1 MKYFAG
7 WVLTLALMGCE
18 AQLER
23 QGVPIAWLVRVDASA
38 ALPSTAAWLDSTA
51 RPPGNIVV
59 FELLIRRQGPD
70 LWQPSEPD
78 IVQLE
83 TLVQKARQRGLTP
96 WVGIRLQALDG
107 SFSIHQD
114 ELKVALINGTRFAL
128 SELTHRPTLR
138 TLPLICTD
146 LPDGLYP
153 LEDSSG
159 VPSATSVRRR
169 SLSNCVPIGPQLISI
184 ERAPSGEHKAAARA
198 THPQLAAE
206 AIRCKQSVVLGP
218 LYLGGRDRLVQL
230 KNALRFWPDSL
241 RIHALI
247 IGTTEPVP
255 AWADSLSSFGLA
267 RADADT
273 RALRTWLRDYAT
285 HSAPPR

>member
-1 MKYFAG
+1 MKYLAG

-18 AQLER
+18 AKLER
-23 QGVPIAWLVRVDASA
+23 QGVPIAWLVRVNA
-38 ALPSTAAWLDSTA
+38 AEAPPSTAAWLDSTA

-70 LWQPSEPD
+70 LWQLSEPD
-78 IVQLE
+78 MVQLE

-128 SELTHRPTLR
+128 WELTHRPTLR
-138 TLPLICTD
+138 NLPLICTD
-146 LPDGLYP
+146 LPAGLYP
-153 LEDSSG
+153 LEDSAG
-159 VPSATSVRRR
+159 VTSASSAARRAM
-169 SLSNCVPIGPQLISI
+169 SDCVPIGPQLIAI
-184 ERAPSGEHKAAARA
+184 TRDPGGEHKAAART
-198 THPQLAAE
+198 THPRLAAE
-206 AIRCKQSVVLGP
+206 ALRCKQSVVLGP

-255 AWADSLSSFGLA
+255 AWADSLSPFGLA

-273 RALRTWLRDYAT
+273 DELREWLQEYAIR
-285 HSAPPR
+285 SRPK

>member
-1 MKYFAG
+1 
-7 WVLTLALMGCE
+7 MGCE
-18 AQLER
+18 AKLER

-38 ALPSTAAWLDSTA
+38 APPSTAAWLDSTA

-96 WVGIRLQALDG
+96 WIGIRLQALDG

-114 ELKVALINGTRFAL
+114 ELKVALLYGSRFAQL
-128 SELTHRPTLR
+128 EIERRPGMR
-138 TLPLICTD
+138 NVPLICTD
-146 LPDGLYP
+146 LPDGRYP
-153 LEDSSG
+153 LEDSAG
-159 VPSATSVRRR
+159 VTSASSAARRAM
-169 SLSNCVPIGPQLISI
+169 SDCVPIGPQLIAI
-184 ERAPSGEHKAAARA
+184 TRDPSGEHKAAARA
-198 THPQLAAE
+198 SHPRLAAE
-206 AIRCKQSVVLGP
+206 ALRCKQRVVLGP

-230 KNALRFWPDSL
+230 KNALRFWPDTL
-241 RIHALI
+241 RIEALI

-255 AWADSLSSFGLA
+255 AWVDSLSPFGLA
-267 RADADT
+267 RADDDT
-273 RALRTWLRDYAT
+273 HALRTWLRDYAAP
-285 HSAPPR
+285 SVPPR